1 MWKINFRGLTNP
13 QLTFQLI
20 SSYLHWVISNSPYD
34 TIYFDDI
41 DALCAKVEESDQH
54 KKKEKIISKLITRK
68 ITQYLSIYGK
78 KLIATAKS

>member
-1 MWKINFRGLTNP
+1 MWKISFRELTNP

-20 SSYLHWVISNSPYD
+20 SSYLQWVISSSPYG
-34 TIYFDDI
+34 TIYFDDV
-41 DALCAKVEESDQH
+41 DALCAKVEDSDQH
-54 KKKEKIISKLITRK
+54 KKREMIISKLIARK